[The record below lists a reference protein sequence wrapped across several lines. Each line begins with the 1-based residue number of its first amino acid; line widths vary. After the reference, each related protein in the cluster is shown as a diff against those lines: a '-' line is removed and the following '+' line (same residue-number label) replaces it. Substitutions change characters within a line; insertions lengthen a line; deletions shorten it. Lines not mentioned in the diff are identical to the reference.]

1 MGKIVDNEQF
11 LLQLN
16 QMYAGTKKWGTVRIL
31 IKRLFEKQFSYKLT
45 KRTEQLK
52 HEREQCADRTHEF
65 DIVVRAA
72 NPKRKVSTMVK
83 ASQSFEFQK
92 KLVAMMQS
100 QMFKDIK
107 VAAAKDKKKGK
118 AAPVEKKPAASAKKE
133 EVKESGAP
141 KLQRPGAIKK
151 NRKERRKE

>member
-31 IKRLFEKQFSYKLT
+31 IKRVFEEQFSYKLT

-65 DIVVRAA
+65 DIVVKAA

-100 QMFKDIK
+100 QMFKDMKI
-107 VAAAKDKKKGK
+107 AAAKDKKKSK
-118 AAPVEKKPAASAKKE
+118 AVPVEKKPAAASTKKE
-133 EVKESGAP
+133 EVKETAP
-141 KLQRPGAIKK
+141 KV
-151 NRKERRKE
+151 